1 MANVSD
7 QNIISL
13 GAPPEASDPIASLTI
28 GLVDTSGA
36 IAILVEALAELPPI
50 PPSLFLDL
58 EGANLS
64 RHGSLSILQ
73 IHVSPAGQ
81 TFLIDVHTLGNEA
94 FTTPGTSGQTL
105 KTILES
111 TSIPKVFFDVRND
124 SDALFSHYG
133 INLACIHDLQLM
145 ELASRNFGRKFVS
158 GLAKCIDRDLPLTAR
173 ERKTCKETKE
183 KGLNLF
189 APERGGSYEVF
200 NLRPLPEAVSLYCI
214 QDVYF
219 MPRLWKL
226 YNSKLTATW
235 KAKVLQAGKDR
246 VASSKTK
253 MYVGHGQ
260 HKALAPAGWK

>member
-1 MANVSD
+1 MANVND
-7 QNIISL
+7 RNILPL
-13 GAPPEASDPIASLTI
+13 GATLEASAPVASLII
-28 GLVDTSGA
+28 GLVDTSGT
-36 IAILVEALAELPPI
+36 IAILVEALAKLPTI

-64 RHGSLSILQ
+64 RHGSPSILQ

-81 TFLIDVHTLGNEA
+81 TFLIDINTLGNEA

-145 ELASRNFGRKFVS
+145 ELASRDFGRKFVS
-158 GLAKCIDRDLPLTAR
+158 GLAKCIVTDLSLTAS

-183 KGLNLF
+183 KGLNFF

-214 QDVYF
+214 QDVHF

-226 YNSKLTATW
+226 YNSKLRQLGRR
-235 KAKVLQAGKDR
+235 KC
-246 VASSKTK
+246 
-253 MYVGHGQ
+253 
-260 HKALAPAGWK
+260 